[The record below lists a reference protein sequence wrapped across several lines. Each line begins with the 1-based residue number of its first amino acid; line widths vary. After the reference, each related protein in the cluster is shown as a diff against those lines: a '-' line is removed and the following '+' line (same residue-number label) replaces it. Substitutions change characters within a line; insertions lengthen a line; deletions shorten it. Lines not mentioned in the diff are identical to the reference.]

1 MKYLVFS
8 EFYIICIHKM
18 CSFPSTDAD
27 WDIVMEKVTQ
37 YIMTKPE
44 SYREKLTRKDRMR
57 LLEEFYLALVNT
69 RLQNALGA
77 EIAICASC
85 GYGVYGDQDYAC
97 ENDVYRHTPD
107 TQCPTTFGFPPLP
120 GYPNPPL
127 APPEAPPAEELEAP
141 PAEEPVGR

>member
-1 MKYLVFS
+1 
-8 EFYIICIHKM
+8 M

-27 WDIVMEKVTQ
+27 WDLVMGKVTQ

-77 EIAICASC
+77 ENAICASC
-85 GYGVYGDQDYAC
+85 GYGVYGDQDYTC

-120 GYPNPPL
+120 GYPSPPL
-127 APPEAPPAEELEAP
+127 APPEAPPAEELETPPAEELEAP

>member
-1 MKYLVFS
+1 MFEMFV
-8 EFYIICIHKM
+8 
-18 CSFPSTDAD
+18 FPSTDAD
-27 WDIVMEKVTQ
+27 WDLVMEKVTQ

-85 GYGVYGDQDYAC
+85 GYGVYGDQDYTC

-107 TQCPTTFGFPPLP
+107 TQCPTTFGFPPL
-120 GYPNPPL
+120 

-141 PAEEPVGR
+141 PAEEPVDR